1 MPIWK
6 KCHKTICSIEI
17 FRFLTFPL
25 LSFKIPISASVLP
38 VFWAFPVLGPIIT
51 SLTIVREAIMMG
63 PWTGNAQK
71 TGKTRRKW
79 VFFNSTMEIA
89 RNLKIS
95 MLQLAISNYCMEKS
109 IVITV
114 VTIFLLWFLQSGKNT
129 VLHVYKST
137 LNSMFN
143 GSVDNGFFTFMN
155 VCQWWYLYSNG
166 IFRKWKK
173 LIDSS
178 RMYFCV
184 GQCHIHNNVHKN
196 QAAKPPST

>member
-1 MPIWK
+1 MRRVPKKPVFVPIWK

-17 FRFLTFPL
+17 FRFLTFLL
-25 LSFKIPISASVLP
+25 LSFKIPISASILP

-95 MLQLAISNYCMEKS
+95 MLQLAIAMAHLLYIPYQRKYNYNFGC
-109 IVITV
+109 T
-114 VTIFLLWFLQSGKNT
+114 LLRVCVF
-129 VLHVYKST
+129 
-137 LNSMFN
+137 
-143 GSVDNGFFTFMN
+143 N
-155 VCQWWYLYSNG
+155 VCTILYRFDLKAIFQRCHMLLLSIDALEKCFKFYLILY
-166 IFRKWKK
+166 IRKLWI
-173 LIDSS
+173 LPYEFPGPCRHRPGHTYI
-178 RMYFCV
+178 R
-184 GQCHIHNNVHKN
+184 
-196 QAAKPPST
+196 

>member
-17 FRFLTFPL
+17 FRFLAFLL

-79 VFFNSTMEIA
+79 VFFNSTMEIV

-95 MLQLAISNYCMEKS
+95 MLQLAIVN
-109 IVITV
+109 I
-114 VTIFLLWFLQSGKNT
+114 VTIFCHKLQFITCQFLYNVKIPQVGLWKDTKMCLDKCT
-129 VLHVYKST
+129 
-137 LNSMFN
+137 
-143 GSVDNGFFTFMN
+143 
-155 VCQWWYLYSNG
+155 
-166 IFRKWKK
+166 
-173 LIDSS
+173 
-178 RMYFCV
+178 
-184 GQCHIHNNVHKN
+184 
-196 QAAKPPST
+196 